1 MPVPALAARPWQITN
16 ANVEP
21 CGGISPCKTPSGNR
35 QPVIRR
41 IMRVSF
47 NQPRRI
53 EFLTQVRESVGLMG
67 RISRRNKTEFEIN
80 SVSSAQGVI
89 VVGLY
94 EIFASENSEI
104 QRTLILSTIL
114 PFDCCVDVLVG
125 KLPLSKFLHS
135 TYEFTIERNFRVFIA
150 EETTADPR
158 CIGFEMHRSHPI
170 GKKFQRPRGEE
181 SVWSGARRWKFEPR
195 GGRRQFA
202 QGTLNGYLI
211 TRQRSKCYRLAH

>member
-1 MPVPALAARPWQITN
+1 
-16 ANVEP
+16 
-21 CGGISPCKTPSGNR
+21 
-35 QPVIRR
+35 
-41 IMRVSF
+41 MRVSF

-94 EIFASENSEI
+94 EIFASEI
-104 QRTLILSTIL
+104 QRALILSTIL
-114 PFDCCVDVLVG
+114 PFDCCVDVIVVANY
-125 KLPLSKFLHS
+125 PSQNFYTNS

-150 EETTADPR
+150 EETIADPR

-181 SVWSGARRWKFEPR
+181 SV
-195 GGRRQFA
+195 
-202 QGTLNGYLI
+202 
-211 TRQRSKCYRLAH
+211 

>member
-1 MPVPALAARPWQITN
+1 
-16 ANVEP
+16 
-21 CGGISPCKTPSGNR
+21 
-35 QPVIRR
+35 
-41 IMRVSF
+41 MRVSF

-94 EIFASENSEI
+94 EIFASEI
-104 QRTLILSTIL
+104 QRALILSTIL
-114 PFDCCVDVLVG
+114 PFDCCVDVIVVANY
-125 KLPLSKFLHS
+125 PSQNFYTNS

-150 EETTADPR
+150 EETIADPR

-170 GKKFQRPRGEE
+170 GKKFQPRGEE
-181 SVWSGARRWKFEPR
+181 SV
-195 GGRRQFA
+195 
-202 QGTLNGYLI
+202 
-211 TRQRSKCYRLAH
+211 

>member
-67 RISRRNKTEFEIN
+67 RIPRRNKTEFEIN

-104 QRTLILSTIL
+104 QRALILSTIL
-114 PFDCCVDVLVG
+114 PFDCCVDVVVVANYPFQNFYSPLMNLRSNETFVFSSPR
-125 KLPLSKFLHS
+125 KQLPIHGVSDS
-135 TYEFTIERNFRVFIA
+135 
-150 EETTADPR
+150 R
-158 CIGFEMHRSHPI
+158 CTDRIR
-170 GKKFQRPRGEE
+170 
-181 SVWSGARRWKFEPR
+181 
-195 GGRRQFA
+195 
-202 QGTLNGYLI
+202 
-211 TRQRSKCYRLAH
+211 